1 MVELVVMKISPP
13 AGWFAE
19 ALFNALTMEGTA
31 LLWYLA
37 PEHLYYLYL
46 FLCLVIAAL
55 SFSGNRLKCWGFFWT
70 LIARFRQ
77 ASCLKLSIF
86 FFL

>member
-55 SFSGNRLKCWGFFWT
+55 
-70 LIARFRQ
+70 
-77 ASCLKLSIF
+77 
-86 FFL
+86 